1 MSLMGRQEKWKINTG
16 KLVTKQERLLTGN
29 VNGVQQ
35 TLKTTGK
42 KEEGNKKGHIQEKD
56 FAIEEIIRVA

>member
-1 MSLMGRQEKWKINTG
+1 MSLTGRQEKWKINTG

-35 TLKTTGK
+35 ALKTTGK
-42 KEEGNKKGHIQEKD
+42 KRKATK
-56 FAIEEIIRVA
+56 RVTYRRKILQ

>member
-35 TLKTTGK
+35 ALKTTGK
-42 KEEGNKKGHIQEKD
+42 KRKATK
-56 FAIEEIIRVA
+56 RVTYRRKILQ